1 MPATWF
7 IGDLHFGH
15 QKVSQ
20 IRGFS
25 DTSEHDEAI
34 VAKWRR
40 QVHDDDRVFVLGDI
54 SSGARQ
60 GELAALAILETLPGR
75 KTLIAGN
82 HDSVSSIH
90 RQESPHRL
98 HFAAVFDTVRDYAR
112 VRVEREDVLLSHYPY
127 ASQGDGPNRGEMRYG
142 QWRLPDLGG
151 RLVHA
156 HTHNADPFNGSP
168 TGREMCVSWDAWR
181 RMVNIGDVAR
191 WVKGTG

>member
-15 QKVSQ
+15 EKVSQ
-20 IRGFS
+20 IRGFA
-25 DTSEHDEAI
+25 DTNEHDAAI
-34 VAKWRR
+34 IAKWRR
-40 QVHDDDRVFVLGDI
+40 QVQTDDHVFVLGDI

-60 GELAALAILETLPGR
+60 GELAALSILATLPGR

-90 RQESPHRL
+90 RQQSPHAL
-98 HFAAVFDTVRDYAR
+98 HFATVFDTVRDYSR
-112 VRVEREDVLLSHYPY
+112 IRVEREDVLLSHYPY
-127 ASQGDGPNRGEMRYG
+127 ASQGDGPGRGEMRYG

-156 HTHNADPFNGSP
+156 HTHNTDPYNGSL
-168 TGREMCVSWDAWR
+168 TRREMCVSWDAWR
-181 RMVNIGDVAR
+181 RMVNFGDIAR
-191 WVKGTG
+191 WVKGSG